1 MSTKK
6 TIAKS
11 FTVSTIED
19 GVSVQAQYAPNANP
33 TSGQIHTVW
42 QTGDLYMRTRES
54 DESAWSSWHKIV
66 GESGDETDFSFGISQ
81 YKTTA
86 NASTAPS
93 DISSWSD
100 APLAVTTA
108 KPYLWAKV
116 QQKSW
121 NASTQ
126 AYVVDS
132 TRYIRLTG
140 EDGYTVEAQ
149 YAPNNNPTS
158 SQIHTTWQDGDLY
171 MRTKQSNETTWSS
184 WHKIVGE
191 SGDETDFSFGIS
203 QYKTTANASTAPS
216 DISSWSDAP
225 LAVTTAKPYL
235 WAKVQQKSW
244 NASTQ
249 AYVVDSTRYIR
260 LTGEDGYTVEAQYAP
275 NNNPTSSQI
284 HTTWQDGDLYMRT
297 KQSNET
303 TWSSWHKIVGES
315 GDETDY
321 TFNISKS
328 LTSSNATTAPA
339 NCYYNTWQDAP
350 IAPTSTYPYLWMKI
364 VKKTWNESTQS
375 YDSGTARYARITGE
389 PGTSP
394 YFADLNN
401 EMDAIQC
408 KHDGSVITD
417 QTVSTVISMWKGSSV
432 EVFVIDNIYRNGTK
446 LTWDGNNN
454 GVWPRVSGSTVSLE
468 FTTSASI
475 ADIDDFK
482 ITIHSYNDNTV
493 TRELHFTINGVR
505 ANAIYRLVPS
515 HSQIVK
521 KKDGTY
527 VPSGNVTCSVEKTEN
542 GSTSTP
548 SSSEYTLEKS
558 VNGGSYTTYSA
569 TAASSI
575 TSDLKF
581 RLKVG
586 GVVVDLETV
595 PLVSDGDKGNT
606 GDSAPNAFANPAQIS
621 IPCYSN
627 GNVKAQKVTS
637 VIFSLNVGTHTATVT
652 SCASGA
658 KPTGVTVQSQADNA
672 VTITV
677 GTSATASG
685 LSSGVT
691 FTVTGTYDGKTYSA
705 TVTVALIGSTQ
716 GEQGAPGSPGGTGP
730 RGKIGRFFYYAQEWS
745 NSDTISYTVSDA
757 EAPYFLYNYNYWVF
771 NPTAN
776 GTYTMAEMGT
786 PSSSS
791 ANWQIMTSDFK
802 YIITEAIFG
811 DYAHFGSAIINGDW
825 MLSTHG
831 KTDNESVT
839 QDSVISGKIIKT
851 SSTSDFSLKPY
862 TLFLT
867 SNPIDSLSTILES
880 SSSYTISASANTYNI
895 TSSYLYKGYTY
906 RLTITGKKNSSD
918 STVYVRIY
926 NASYGSYQAISIPN
940 TTNNTSI
947 ITFQVDTSATWYIQL
962 YQPTLPSSSQG
973 GATVSYVNFRRLLF
987 APKYAVDLK
996 TGVSYQTQIYAS
1008 GGLRSPFT
1016 YMTSGGSFSTDF
1028 NDNVAVYSGSE
1039 TSYSLPWDASQ
1050 SGRKVVITNYYW
1062 NGNYSTSSGFA
1073 KITAPSGKYF
1083 YEDGVTKSTLKLSRE
1098 AVELL
1103 GYGDAIN
1110 FYGWVVLKRIDL
1122 GTVSRYG
1129 HHMKMLASGR
1139 VTGSSSGASVSY
1151 HTFDGSEMSVTR
1163 DDIGVYTLS
1172 WKNNNWYADEGHVFV
1187 MVCGYGVID
1196 GGSGP
1201 LYASVKSQTK
1211 TSITVQTADDD
1222 SRNDG
1227 AFNFFLMNFNDWIY
1241 L

>member
-42 QTGDLYMRTRES
+42 QEGDLYMRTRES

-191 SGDETDFSFGIS
+191 SGDETD
-203 QYKTTANASTAPS
+203 
-216 DISSWSDAP
+216 
-225 LAVTTAKPYL
+225 
-235 WAKVQQKSW
+235 
-244 NASTQ
+244 
-249 AYVVDSTRYIR
+249 
-260 LTGEDGYTVEAQYAP
+260 
-275 NNNPTSSQI
+275 
-284 HTTWQDGDLYMRT
+284 
-297 KQSNET
+297 
-303 TWSSWHKIVGES
+303 
-315 GDETDY
+315 Y

-328 LTSSNATTAPA
+328 LTSSSATTAPA
-339 NCYYNTWQDAP
+339 NCYYSSWQDAP
-350 IAPTSTYPYLWMKI
+350 VAPTSTYPYLWMKI

-417 QTVSTVISMWKGSSV
+417 QTVSTVISMWKGSAV
-432 EVFVIDNIYRNGTK
+432 EAFVIDNIYRNGTQ

-581 RLKVG
+581 RLTVG
-586 GVVVDLETV
+586 GVVVDLETI
-595 PLVSDGDKGNT
+595 PLVSDGNKGDT
-606 GDSAPNAFANPAQIS
+606 GDSAPAAFASPAQIS

-627 GNVKAQKVTS
+627 GNVKAQKITS
-637 VIFSLNVGTHTATVT
+637 VIFSLKVGTHTATVT
-652 SCASGA
+652 SCADGT
-658 KPTGVTVQSQADNA
+658 KPTGVTVQGQANNA

-685 LSSGVT
+685 LSAGVT

-716 GEQGAPGSPGGTGP
+716 GEQGNPGNPGGTGP
-730 RGKIGRFFYYAQEWS
+730 RGKIGRFFYYAGEFDSS
-745 NSDTISYTVSDA
+745 NTTQTFVVNDA
-757 EAPYFLYNYNYWVF
+757 QAPYFSHGVNASTGLMNCHVY
-771 NPTAN
+771 NPTEN
-776 GTYTMAEMGT
+776 GTFTMAQMWAN
-786 PSSSS
+786 SSQSWNN
-791 ANWQIMTSDFK
+791 APWEVMTNDFK
-802 YIITEAIFG
+802 YLITQAIFG
-811 DYAHFGSAIINGDW
+811 QYAHLGSFIVNGDW
-825 MLSTHG
+825 L
-831 KTDNESVT
+831 
-839 QDSVISGKIIKT
+839 ISQYGTINGS
-851 SSTSDFSLKPY
+851 SSTSYTKFYPEFIHGCSLCKSFDVDVNYIIAGSAYFIGGKTYYIKVSGSSFSSGSQLNVRMY
-862 TLFLT
+862 DGSSNVGATLNLT
-867 SNPIDSLSTILES
+867 SS
-880 SSSYTISASANTYNI
+880 SPS
-895 TSSYLYKGYTY
+895 G
-906 RLTITGKKNSSD
+906 TITF
-918 STVYVRIY
+918 T
-926 NASYGSYQAISIPN
+926 P
-940 TTNNTSI
+940 TTSGTYYLRADCQS
-947 ITFQVDTSATWYIQL
+947 
-962 YQPTLPSSSQG
+962 G
-973 GATVSYVNFRRLLF
+973 GMTAKLTSYVDCFVPN
-987 APKYAVDLK
+987 YAVDGSSGK
-996 TGVSYQTQIYAS
+996 TYQTQIYAS

-1016 YMTSGGSFSTDF
+1016 YMTSGGSFTTDF

-1062 NGNYSTSSGFA
+1062 NVNYSTSSGFA

-1083 YEDGVTKSTLKLSRE
+1083 YEDGITKSTLKLSRE

-1103 GYGDAIN
+1103 GYGDASN

-1151 HTFDGSEMSVTR
+1151 HTFDGSTMSVTR
-1163 DDIGVYTLS
+1163 DDIGIYTLS
-1172 WKNNNWYADEGHVFV
+1172 WSNNNWYADAGHVFV
-1187 MVCGYGVID
+1187 MVCGYGIID

>member
-1 MSTKK
+1 
-6 TIAKS
+6 
-11 FTVSTIED
+11 
-19 GVSVQAQYAPNANP
+19 
-33 TSGQIHTVW
+33 
-42 QTGDLYMRTRES
+42 MRTRES
-54 DESAWSSWHKIV
+54 DESA
-66 GESGDETDFSFGISQ
+66 
-81 YKTTA
+81 
-86 NASTAPS
+86 
-93 DISSWSD
+93 
-100 APLAVTTA
+100 
-108 KPYLWAKV
+108 
-116 QQKSW
+116 
-121 NASTQ
+121 
-126 AYVVDS
+126 
-132 TRYIRLTG
+132 
-140 EDGYTVEAQ
+140 
-149 YAPNNNPTS
+149 
-158 SQIHTTWQDGDLY
+158 
-171 MRTKQSNETTWSS
+171 WSS

-328 LTSSNATTAPA
+328 LTSSSATTAPA
-339 NCYYNTWQDAP
+339 NCYYSSWQDAP
-350 IAPTSTYPYLWMKI
+350 VAPTSTYPYLWMKI

-417 QTVSTVISMWKGSSV
+417 QTVSTVISMWKGSAV
-432 EVFVIDNIYRNGTK
+432 EAFVIDNIYRNGTQ

-581 RLKVG
+581 RLTVG
-586 GVVVDLETV
+586 GVVVDLETI
-595 PLVSDGDKGNT
+595 PLVSDGNKGDA
-606 GDSAPNAFANPAQIS
+606 GDSAPAAFASPAQIS

-627 GNVKAQKVTS
+627 GNVKAQKITS
-637 VIFSLNVGTHTATVT
+637 VIFSLKVGTHTATVT
-652 SCASGA
+652 SCADGT
-658 KPTGVTVQSQADNA
+658 KPTGVTVQGQANNA

-685 LSSGVT
+685 LSAGVT

-716 GEQGAPGSPGGTGP
+716 GEQGNPGNPGGTGP
-730 RGKIGRFFYYAQEWS
+730 RGKIGRFFYYAGEFDSS
-745 NSDTISYTVSDA
+745 NTTQTFVVNDA
-757 EAPYFLYNYNYWVF
+757 QAPYFSHGVNASTGLMNCHVY
-771 NPTAN
+771 NPTEN
-776 GTYTMAEMGT
+776 GTFTMAQMWAN
-786 PSSSS
+786 SSQSWNN
-791 ANWQIMTSDFK
+791 APWEVMTNDFK
-802 YIITEAIFG
+802 YLITQAIFG
-811 DYAHFGSAIINGDW
+811 QYAHLGSFIVNGDW
-825 MLSTHG
+825 L
-831 KTDNESVT
+831 
-839 QDSVISGKIIKT
+839 ISQYGTINGS
-851 SSTSDFSLKPY
+851 SSTSYTKFYPEFIHGCSLCKSFDVDVNYIIAGSAYFIGGKTYYIKVSGSSFSSGSQLNVRMY
-862 TLFLT
+862 DGSSNVGATLNLT
-867 SNPIDSLSTILES
+867 SS
-880 SSSYTISASANTYNI
+880 SPS
-895 TSSYLYKGYTY
+895 G
-906 RLTITGKKNSSD
+906 TITF
-918 STVYVRIY
+918 T
-926 NASYGSYQAISIPN
+926 P
-940 TTNNTSI
+940 TTSGTYYLRADCQS
-947 ITFQVDTSATWYIQL
+947 
-962 YQPTLPSSSQG
+962 G
-973 GATVSYVNFRRLLF
+973 GMTAKLTSYVDCFVPN
-987 APKYAVDLK
+987 YAVDGSSGK
-996 TGVSYQTQIYAS
+996 TYQTQIYAS

-1016 YMTSGGSFSTDF
+1016 YMTSGGSFTTDF

-1083 YEDGVTKSTLKLSRE
+1083 YEDGITKSTLKLSRE

-1103 GYGDAIN
+1103 GYGDASN

-1151 HTFDGSEMSVTR
+1151 HTFDGSTMSVTR
-1163 DDIGVYTLS
+1163 DDIGIYTLS
-1172 WKNNNWYADEGHVFV
+1172 WSNNNWYADAGHVFV
-1187 MVCGYGVID
+1187 MVCGYGIID

>member
-42 QTGDLYMRTRES
+42 QEGDLYMRTRES

-100 APLAVTTA
+100 APLAVTT
-108 KPYLWAKV
+108 
-116 QQKSW
+116 
-121 NASTQ
+121 
-126 AYVVDS
+126 
-132 TRYIRLTG
+132 
-140 EDGYTVEAQ
+140 E
-149 YAPNNNPTS
+149 
-158 SQIHTTWQDGDLY
+158 
-171 MRTKQSNETTWSS
+171 
-184 WHKIVGE
+184 
-191 SGDETDFSFGIS
+191 
-203 QYKTTANASTAPS
+203 
-216 DISSWSDAP
+216 
-225 LAVTTAKPYL
+225 KPYL

-321 TFNISKS
+321 KFNISKS
-328 LTSSNATTAPA
+328 LTSSSATTEPA
-339 NCYYNTWQDAP
+339 NCYYPWWQDAP
-350 IAPTSTYPYLWMKI
+350 VAPIPTCPYLWMKI

-417 QTVSTVISMWKGSSV
+417 QTVSTVISMWKGSAV
-432 EVFVIDNIYRNGTK
+432 EAFAIDNIYRNGTQ

-548 SSSEYTLEKS
+548 PSSEYTLEKS

-581 RLKVG
+581 RLTVG
-586 GVVVDLETV
+586 GVVVDLETI
-595 PLVSDGDKGNT
+595 PIVSDGNKGD
-606 GDSAPNAFANPAQIS
+606 GGVSYS
-621 IPCYSN
+621 I
-627 GNVKAQKVTS
+627 VFTKAAAKVDE
-637 VIFSLNVGTHTATVT
+637 NNTVT
-652 SCASGA
+652 AELAGYAYKYVGGVRSALESTTIRYGYILTDLETYKDDITDISGFFDA
-658 KPTGVTVQSQADNA
+658 GIWFNGDDIHDYGKDSPSIFAAILIGGKIVHAEFITISKKGDTGSRGKTGRFYYYGGEFDNTDTTKTFKINDAETPYFSHGTNA
-672 VTITV
+672 VT
-677 GTSATASG
+677 G
-685 LSSGVT
+685 LPNCHVYNPSTNPSSDLTMAQMWTNSNQSWNNAPWQT
-691 FTVTGTYDGKTYSA
+691 FTNDFQYLMTRAVFSDQAYLGSFVVNADWLISQHGKVNHVASTAYKNFYPEFVNGGDLCENFDVDVNYILAGSAYFVGGKKYFIKVSGSSFSTGCQLNVRMYNGSSNVGNTINLRSSSPNGNIIFIPTTSGTYYLRTDCQSGGMTAKLTAYVDCFVPNFAVDGLTGKTYQNDAYIKGNIYRPALTINNSNYSTYA
-705 TVTVALIGSTQ
+705 PKNQNNVYVIDLKKTGLNILLDFNLSTGTLLIDLPYGDEYIGAEVTIINNSNKCAYIETIPW
-716 GEQGAPGSPGGTGP
+716 GEG
-730 RGKIGRFFYYAQEWS
+730 
-745 NSDTISYTVSDA
+745 DA
-757 EAPYFLYNYNYWVF
+757 SF
-771 NPTAN
+771 
-776 GTYTMAEMGT
+776 
-786 PSSSS
+786 
-791 ANWQIMTSDFK
+791 
-802 YIITEAIFG
+802 AICG
-811 DYAHFGSAIINGDW
+811 YSGYAHFKYVKVTNSLGDTVGKWWVLGS
-825 MLSTHG
+825 
-831 KTDNESVT
+831 
-839 QDSVISGKIIKT
+839 
-851 SSTSDFSLKPY
+851 
-862 TLFLT
+862 
-867 SNPIDSLSTILES
+867 
-880 SSSYTISASANTYNI
+880 
-895 TSSYLYKGYTY
+895 
-906 RLTITGKKNSSD
+906 
-918 STVYVRIY
+918 IY
-926 NASYGSYQAISIPN
+926 DP
-940 TTNNTSI
+940 
-947 ITFQVDTSATWYIQL
+947 
-962 YQPTLPSSSQG
+962 
-973 GATVSYVNFRRLLF
+973 
-987 APKYAVDLK
+987 
-996 TGVSYQTQIYAS
+996 
-1008 GGLRSPFT
+1008 
-1016 YMTSGGSFSTDF
+1016 
-1028 NDNVAVYSGSE
+1028 
-1039 TSYSLPWDASQ
+1039 
-1050 SGRKVVITNYYW
+1050 
-1062 NGNYSTSSGFA
+1062 GNY
-1073 KITAPSGKYF
+1073 
-1083 YEDGVTKSTLKLSRE
+1083 
-1098 AVELL
+1098 
-1103 GYGDAIN
+1103 
-1110 FYGWVVLKRIDL
+1110 
-1122 GTVSRYG
+1122 VS
-1129 HHMKMLASGR
+1129 
-1139 VTGSSSGASVSY
+1139 V
-1151 HTFDGSEMSVTR
+1151 
-1163 DDIGVYTLS
+1163 
-1172 WKNNNWYADEGHVFV
+1172 
-1187 MVCGYGVID
+1187 
-1196 GGSGP
+1196 
-1201 LYASVKSQTK
+1201 
-1211 TSITVQTADDD
+1211 
-1222 SRNDG
+1222 
-1227 AFNFFLMNFNDWIY
+1227 
-1241 L
+1241 

>member
-1 MSTKK
+1 
-6 TIAKS
+6 
-11 FTVSTIED
+11 
-19 GVSVQAQYAPNANP
+19 
-33 TSGQIHTVW
+33 
-42 QTGDLYMRTRES
+42 MRTRES
-54 DESAWSSWHKIV
+54 DESA
-66 GESGDETDFSFGISQ
+66 
-81 YKTTA
+81 
-86 NASTAPS
+86 
-93 DISSWSD
+93 
-100 APLAVTTA
+100 
-108 KPYLWAKV
+108 
-116 QQKSW
+116 
-121 NASTQ
+121 
-126 AYVVDS
+126 
-132 TRYIRLTG
+132 
-140 EDGYTVEAQ
+140 
-149 YAPNNNPTS
+149 
-158 SQIHTTWQDGDLY
+158 
-171 MRTKQSNETTWSS
+171 WSS

-328 LTSSNATTAPA
+328 LTSSSATTAPA
-339 NCYYNTWQDAP
+339 NCYYSSWQDAP
-350 IAPTSTYPYLWMKI
+350 VAPTSTYPYLWMKI

-417 QTVSTVISMWKGSSV
+417 QTVSTVISMWKGSAV
-432 EVFVIDNIYRNGTK
+432 EAFVIDNIYRNGTQ

-581 RLKVG
+581 RLTVG
-586 GVVVDLETV
+586 GVVVDLETI
-595 PLVSDGDKGNT
+595 PLVSDGNKGDT
-606 GDSAPNAFANPAQIS
+606 GDSAPAAFASPAQIS

-627 GNVKAQKVTS
+627 GNVKAQKITS
-637 VIFSLNVGTHTATVT
+637 VIFSLKVGTHTATVT
-652 SCASGA
+652 SCADGT
-658 KPTGVTVQSQADNA
+658 KPTGVTVQGQANNA

-685 LSSGVT
+685 LSAGVT

-716 GEQGAPGSPGGTGP
+716 GEQGNPGNPGGTGP
-730 RGKIGRFFYYAQEWS
+730 RGKIGRFFYYAGEFDSS
-745 NSDTISYTVSDA
+745 NTTQTFVVNDA
-757 EAPYFLYNYNYWVF
+757 QAPYFSHGVNASTGLMNCHVY
-771 NPTAN
+771 NPTEN
-776 GTYTMAEMGT
+776 GTFTMAQMWAN
-786 PSSSS
+786 SSQSWNN
-791 ANWQIMTSDFK
+791 APWEVMTNDFK
-802 YIITEAIFG
+802 YLITQAIFG
-811 DYAHFGSAIINGDW
+811 QYAHLGSFIVNGDW
-825 MLSTHG
+825 L
-831 KTDNESVT
+831 
-839 QDSVISGKIIKT
+839 ISQYGTINGS
-851 SSTSDFSLKPY
+851 SSTSYTKFYPEFIHGCSLCKSFDVDVNYIIAGSAYFIGGKTYYIKVSGSSFSSGSQLNVRMY
-862 TLFLT
+862 DGSSNVGATLNLT
-867 SNPIDSLSTILES
+867 SS
-880 SSSYTISASANTYNI
+880 SPS
-895 TSSYLYKGYTY
+895 G
-906 RLTITGKKNSSD
+906 TITF
-918 STVYVRIY
+918 T
-926 NASYGSYQAISIPN
+926 P
-940 TTNNTSI
+940 TTSGTYYLRADCQS
-947 ITFQVDTSATWYIQL
+947 
-962 YQPTLPSSSQG
+962 G
-973 GATVSYVNFRRLLF
+973 GMTAKLTSYVDCFVPN
-987 APKYAVDLK
+987 YAVDGSSGK
-996 TGVSYQTQIYAS
+996 TYQTQIYAS

-1016 YMTSGGSFSTDF
+1016 YMTSGGSFTTDF

-1083 YEDGVTKSTLKLSRE
+1083 YEDGITKSTLKLSRE

-1103 GYGDAIN
+1103 GYGDASN

-1151 HTFDGSEMSVTR
+1151 HTFDGSTMSVTR
-1163 DDIGVYTLS
+1163 DDIGIYTLS
-1172 WKNNNWYADEGHVFV
+1172 WSNNNWYADAGHVFV
-1187 MVCGYGVID
+1187 MVCGYGIID

>member
-42 QTGDLYMRTRES
+42 QEGDLYMRTRES
-54 DESAWSSWHKIV
+54 DDVA
-66 GESGDETDFSFGISQ
+66 
-81 YKTTA
+81 
-86 NASTAPS
+86 
-93 DISSWSD
+93 
-100 APLAVTTA
+100 
-108 KPYLWAKV
+108 
-116 QQKSW
+116 
-121 NASTQ
+121 
-126 AYVVDS
+126 
-132 TRYIRLTG
+132 
-140 EDGYTVEAQ
+140 
-149 YAPNNNPTS
+149 
-158 SQIHTTWQDGDLY
+158 
-171 MRTKQSNETTWSS
+171 WSS

-328 LTSSNATTAPA
+328 LTSSSATTAPA
-339 NCYYNTWQDAP
+339 NCYYSSWQDAP
-350 IAPTSTYPYLWMKI
+350 VAPTSTYPYLWMKI

-408 KHDGSVITD
+408 KHDGSVIAD
-417 QTVSTVISMWKGSSV
+417 QTVSTVISMWKGSVV
-432 EVFVIDNIYRNGTK
+432 EAFVIDNIYRNGTQ
-446 LTWDGNNN
+446 LAWDGNNN

-581 RLKVG
+581 RLTVG
-586 GVVVDLETV
+586 GVVVDLETI
-595 PLVSDGDKGNT
+595 PLVSDGNKGDT
-606 GDSAPNAFANPAQIS
+606 GDSAPAAFASPAQIS

-627 GNVKAQKVTS
+627 GNVKAQKITS
-637 VIFSLNVGTHTATVT
+637 VIFSLKVGTHTATVT
-652 SCASGA
+652 SCADGT
-658 KPTGVTVQSQADNA
+658 KPTGVTVQGQANNA

-685 LSSGVT
+685 LSAGVT

-716 GEQGAPGSPGGTGP
+716 GEQGDPGSPGGTGP
-730 RGKIGRFFYYAQEWS
+730 RGKIGRFFYYAGAWNDFAS
-745 NSDTISYTVSDA
+745 TDSFLVNDA
-757 EAPYFLYNYNYWVF
+757 QAPYFAYNSNYWVF
-771 NPTAN
+771 NPETN
-776 GTYTMAEMGT
+776 GTYTKQDMGT

-791 ANWQIMTSDFK
+791 SNWKLMTSDFK

-811 DYAHFGSAIINGDW
+811 NYAHFGSAVINGDW
-825 MLSTHG
+825 LLSTNG
-831 KTDNESVT
+831 KIGITDYNNGS
-839 QDSVISGKIIKT
+839 SISGTLIGG
-851 SSTSDFSLKPY
+851 SSFSTIAY
-862 TLFLT
+862 TLFDPQNPLGKDNTVKNGTTDVTIAT
-867 SNPIDSLSTILES
+867 SETTHTLGTVDLVSGTTYQITCKGKRNGSTAI
-880 SSSYTISASANTYNI
+880 
-895 TSSYLYKGYTY
+895 
-906 RLTITGKKNSSD
+906 
-918 STVYVRIY
+918 YVRVR
-926 NASYGSYQAISIPN
+926 NNSYGTGQLIYYPS
-940 TTNNTSI
+940 TTEGEYRAFFRVT
-947 ITFQVDTSATWYIQL
+947 TSATYTVEM
-962 YQPTLPSSSQG
+962 YQPTTG
-973 GATVSYVNFRRLLF
+973 GGGVTSMWSIDKVVFSPN
-987 APKYAVDLK
+987 YAVDLLTGAVIQYESYMQGFIKKSRTIINSSNINKYAYKSIFDDMVLDFDKCGNFIELQYQGSIYFALPMLSSYLAPKYTEDQKTQIRSFIGSNMIVYNK
-996 TGVSYQTQIYAS
+996 TGSNLTIVYKLLESSTYATTV
-1008 GGLRSPFT
+1008 GNNGFIELECH
-1016 YMTSGGSFSTDF
+1016 TDIDT
-1028 NDNVAVYSGSE
+1028 NSKE
-1039 TSYSLPWDASQ
+1039 
-1050 SGRKVVITNYYW
+1050 VVFWEIV
-1062 NGNYSTSSGFA
+1062 
-1073 KITAPSGKYF
+1073 KQ
-1083 YEDGVTKSTLKLSRE
+1083 
-1098 AVELL
+1098 
-1103 GYGDAIN
+1103 
-1110 FYGWVVLKRIDL
+1110 
-1122 GTVSRYG
+1122 GT
-1129 HHMKMLASGR
+1129 
-1139 VTGSSSGASVSY
+1139 
-1151 HTFDGSEMSVTR
+1151 
-1163 DDIGVYTLS
+1163 
-1172 WKNNNWYADEGHVFV
+1172 
-1187 MVCGYGVID
+1187 MV
-1196 GGSGP
+1196 
-1201 LYASVKSQTK
+1201 
-1211 TSITVQTADDD
+1211 
-1222 SRNDG
+1222 
-1227 AFNFFLMNFNDWIY
+1227 
-1241 L
+1241 

>member
-42 QTGDLYMRTRES
+42 QNGDLYMRTRES

-100 APLAVTTA
+100 APLAVNTA

-140 EDGYTVEAQ
+140 E
-149 YAPNNNPTS
+149 
-158 SQIHTTWQDGDLY
+158 
-171 MRTKQSNETTWSS
+171 
-184 WHKIVGE
+184 
-191 SGDETDFSFGIS
+191 
-203 QYKTTANASTAPS
+203 
-216 DISSWSDAP
+216 
-225 LAVTTAKPYL
+225 
-235 WAKVQQKSW
+235 
-244 NASTQ
+244 
-249 AYVVDSTRYIR
+249 
-260 LTGEDGYTVEAQYAP
+260 
-275 NNNPTSSQI
+275 
-284 HTTWQDGDLYMRT
+284 
-297 KQSNET
+297 
-303 TWSSWHKIVGES
+303 
-315 GDETDY
+315 
-321 TFNISKS
+321 
-328 LTSSNATTAPA
+328 
-339 NCYYNTWQDAP
+339 
-350 IAPTSTYPYLWMKI
+350 
-364 VKKTWNESTQS
+364 
-375 YDSGTARYARITGE
+375 

-408 KHDGSVITD
+408 KHDGSVIAD
-417 QTVSTVISMWKGSSV
+417 QTVSTVISMWKGSAV
-432 EVFVIDNIYRNGTK
+432 EAFVIDNIYRNGTQ

-454 GVWPRVSGSTVSLE
+454 GVWPRSSGSTVSLE

-581 RLKVG
+581 RLTVG
-586 GVVVDLETV
+586 GVVVDLETI
-595 PLVSDGDKGNT
+595 PLVSDGNKGDT
-606 GDSAPNAFANPAQIS
+606 GDSAPAAFANPAQIS

-637 VIFSLNVGTHTATVT
+637 VIFSLKVGTNTATVT
-652 SCASGA
+652 SCADGT
-658 KPTGVTVQSQADNA
+658 KPTGVTVQGQANNA

-691 FTVTGTYDGKTYSA
+691 FTVTGTYGGKTYSA

-716 GEQGAPGSPGGTGP
+716 GEQGNPGSPGGTGP
-730 RGKIGRFFYYAQEWS
+730 RGKIGRFFYYAGEFDSS
-745 NSDTISYTVSDA
+745 NTTQTFVVNDA
-757 EAPYFLYNYNYWVF
+757 QAPYFSHGVNASTGLMNCHVY
-771 NPTAN
+771 NPTEN
-776 GTYTMAEMGT
+776 GTFTMAQMWAN
-786 PSSSS
+786 SSQSWNN
-791 ANWQIMTSDFK
+791 APWEVMTNDFK
-802 YIITEAIFG
+802 YLITQAIFG
-811 DYAHFGSAIINGDW
+811 QYAHLGSFIVNGDW
-825 MLSTHG
+825 L
-831 KTDNESVT
+831 
-839 QDSVISGKIIKT
+839 ISQYGTINGS
-851 SSTSDFSLKPY
+851 SSTSYTKFYPEFIHGCSLCKSFDVDVNYIIAGSAYFIGGKTYYIKVSGSSFSSGCQLNVRMY
-862 TLFLT
+862 NGSSNVGATLNLT
-867 SNPIDSLSTILES
+867 SS
-880 SSSYTISASANTYNI
+880 SPS
-895 TSSYLYKGYTY
+895 G
-906 RLTITGKKNSSD
+906 TITFEPTTSGTYYLRAYCQSGGMTAKL
-918 STVYVRIY
+918 TAYVDCFV
-926 NASYGSYQAISIPN
+926 PN
-940 TTNNTSI
+940 
-947 ITFQVDTSATWYIQL
+947 
-962 YQPTLPSSSQG
+962 
-973 GATVSYVNFRRLLF
+973 
-987 APKYAVDLK
+987 YAVDGSSGK
-996 TGVSYQTQIYAS
+996 TYQTQIYAS

-1016 YMTSGGSFSTDF
+1016 YMTRGGSFTTDF

-1083 YEDGVTKSTLKLSRE
+1083 YEDGITKSTLKLSRE

-1103 GYGDAIN
+1103 GYGDANN

-1151 HTFDGSEMSVTR
+1151 HTFDGTTMSVTR
-1163 DDIGVYTLS
+1163 DDTGIYTLS
-1172 WKNNNWYADEGHVFV
+1172 WSNNNWYADAGHVFV

-1196 GGSGP
+1196 SGSNP

>member
-42 QTGDLYMRTRES
+42 QEGDLYMRTRES

-191 SGDETDFSFGIS
+191 SGDETD
-203 QYKTTANASTAPS
+203 
-216 DISSWSDAP
+216 
-225 LAVTTAKPYL
+225 
-235 WAKVQQKSW
+235 
-244 NASTQ
+244 
-249 AYVVDSTRYIR
+249 
-260 LTGEDGYTVEAQYAP
+260 
-275 NNNPTSSQI
+275 
-284 HTTWQDGDLYMRT
+284 
-297 KQSNET
+297 
-303 TWSSWHKIVGES
+303 
-315 GDETDY
+315 Y

-328 LTSSNATTAPA
+328 LTSSSATTAPA
-339 NCYYNTWQDAP
+339 NCYYSSWQDAP
-350 IAPTSTYPYLWMKI
+350 VAPTSTYPYLWMKI

-417 QTVSTVISMWKGSSV
+417 QTVSTVISMWKGSAV
-432 EVFVIDNIYRNGTK
+432 EAFVIDNIYRNGTQ

-454 GVWPRVSGSTVSLE
+454 GVWPRSSGSTVSLE

-581 RLKVG
+581 RLTVG
-586 GVVVDLETV
+586 GVVVDLETI
-595 PLVSDGDKGNT
+595 PLVSDGNKGDT
-606 GDSAPNAFANPAQIS
+606 GDSAPAAFASPAQIS

-627 GNVKAQKVTS
+627 GNVKAQKITS
-637 VIFSLNVGTHTATVT
+637 VIFSLKVGTHTATVT
-652 SCASGA
+652 RCADGT
-658 KPTGVTVQSQADNA
+658 KPTGVTVQGQANNA

-685 LSSGVT
+685 LSAGVT

-716 GEQGAPGSPGGTGP
+716 GEQGNPGNPGGTGP
-730 RGKIGRFFYYAQEWS
+730 RGKIGRFFYYAGEFDSS
-745 NSDTISYTVSDA
+745 NTTQTFVVNDA
-757 EAPYFLYNYNYWVF
+757 QAPYFSHGVNASTGLMNCHVY
-771 NPTAN
+771 NPTEN
-776 GTYTMAEMGT
+776 GTFTMAQMWAN
-786 PSSSS
+786 SSQSWNN
-791 ANWQIMTSDFK
+791 APWEVMTNDFK
-802 YIITEAIFG
+802 YLITQAIFG
-811 DYAHFGSAIINGDW
+811 QYAHLGSFIVNGDW
-825 MLSTHG
+825 L
-831 KTDNESVT
+831 
-839 QDSVISGKIIKT
+839 ISQYGTINGS
-851 SSTSDFSLKPY
+851 SSTSYTKFYPEFIHGCSLCKSFDVDVNYIIAGSAYFIGGKTYYIKVSGSSFSSGSQLNVRMY
-862 TLFLT
+862 DGSSNVGATLNLT
-867 SNPIDSLSTILES
+867 SS
-880 SSSYTISASANTYNI
+880 SPS
-895 TSSYLYKGYTY
+895 G
-906 RLTITGKKNSSD
+906 TITF
-918 STVYVRIY
+918 T
-926 NASYGSYQAISIPN
+926 P
-940 TTNNTSI
+940 TTSGTYYLRADCQS
-947 ITFQVDTSATWYIQL
+947 
-962 YQPTLPSSSQG
+962 G
-973 GATVSYVNFRRLLF
+973 GMTAKLTSYVDCFVPN
-987 APKYAVDLK
+987 YAVDGSSGK
-996 TGVSYQTQIYAS
+996 TYQTQIYAS

-1016 YMTSGGSFSTDF
+1016 YMTSGGSFTTDF

-1083 YEDGVTKSTLKLSRE
+1083 YEDGITKSTLKLSRE

-1103 GYGDAIN
+1103 GYGDASN

-1151 HTFDGSEMSVTR
+1151 HTFDGSTMSVTR
-1163 DDIGVYTLS
+1163 DDIGIYTLS
-1172 WKNNNWYADEGHVFV
+1172 WSNNNWYADAGHVFV
-1187 MVCGYGVID
+1187 MVCGYGIID